1 MHLYPAMCNQD
12 KDVVAKL
19 GLPAICSYE
28 VAWVDGSL
36 NMYHVSRVLD
46 HTAQCTDSGC
56 IA

>member
-12 KDVVAKL
+12 KDAVAKL

-36 NMYHVSRVLD
+36 IMYHVSRVLD